1 VTERAQEAT
10 TASAQPGRLGGC
22 IGERLP
28 GRTTHL
34 RLSKALSE
42 IPTLEHVLAT
52 TRGHLATITLNRPE
66 QRNPLSAGML
76 RDLVAAFRWCQ
87 GEEAIR
93 VVVLTGAGDRAFS
106 AGADLS
112 SFEDRASE
120 DKQHQERRVFIDLF
134 TVMTQLGK
142 PIVGRING
150 HALAGG
156 MGLAGSCDVL
166 VAVDTATFATPEIN
180 VGVWPMMIQAI
191 LARNIPRKVLLEM
204 LMLGERFTAIQMQSV
219 GFVNRVVAR
228 ELLDATV
235 DDITDKLAKK
245 SPIVMRLGRDAFYR
259 QQDMD
264 FEPAL
269 DYLYG
274 ELLKVVMTEDAKEGV
289 RAFFEKREPEFK
301 GL

>member
-1 VTERAQEAT
+1 MERGARRRRAH
-10 TASAQPGRLGGC
+10 PGRDRDRGRAARIAPTLG
-22 IGERLP
+22 
-28 GRTTHL
+28 
-34 RLSKALSE
+34 LSKALSE
-42 IPTLEHVLAT
+42 IPTLEHVLVA
-52 TRGHLATITLNRPE
+52 TRGHVATVTLNRPE

-87 GEEAIR
+87 GEDAVR

-120 DKQHQERRVFIDLF
+120 DTQHRERRVFIELF
-134 TVMTQLGK
+134 IVMTQLGK

-235 DDITDKLAKK
+235 ADIADKLAKK
-245 SPIVMRLGRDAFYR
+245 SPIVMRLGRDAFY
-259 QQDMD
+259 QEQDMD

-274 ELLKVVMTEDAKEGV
+274 ELLKVAMTEDAKEGV

-301 GL
+301 GT